1 MFCARLAVVCVC
13 ARVSPCKI
21 FLRQAAVSL
30 NSNNS
35 LINFNIR
42 LTVHLSQLQ
51 DVSQEENTNRNVPI
65 CS

>member
-1 MFCARLAVVCVC
+1 MR
-13 ARVSPCKI
+13 ARVSPSKI

-51 DVSQEENTNRNVPI
+51 DVSEEENTNRNVPI

>member
-1 MFCARLAVVCVC
+1 MFCVRLAVVCAR
-13 ARVSPCKI
+13 ARVSPSKI

-51 DVSQEENTNRNVPI
+51 DVSEEENTNRNVPI

>member
-1 MFCARLAVVCVC
+1 MFCARLAVVCVR

-51 DVSQEENTNRNVPI
+51 DVSREENTNRNVPI